1 MAIELVKRPSPS
13 GELFGVSAVAVKRLE
28 HLAAT
33 LGVMVDLVREITTKP
48 LTDSQRARAID
59 AFERL
64 AALDAWG
71 TALDRV
77 LARLKTFADDLDR

>member
-1 MAIELVKRPSPS
+1 MELVKGKSSPA

-28 HLAAT
+28 HLAST
-33 LGVMVDLVREITTKP
+33 LGTMVDLVRVITVRP

-64 AALDAWG
+64 DGLDPWG
-71 TALDRV
+71 QALDRV
-77 LARLKTFADDLDR
+77 LARLKNFADDLDR